1 MPYIKKSITVEYEDN
16 SYGQKQQKT
25 KTFSGVDQNAVL
37 KDIEEWR
44 YNGGYVITN
53 KSHLVPEN
61 FTFEHAED

>member
-25 KTFSGVDQNAVL
+25 QTFSGVNQQDVL
-37 KDIEEWR
+37 KDIEDWR
-44 YNGGYVITN
+44 HDGGYVITN
-53 KSHLVPEN
+53 KSHLVSEN